1 MVILFKCRNHFRRV
15 IELHISHSS
24 CLKFIA
30 IWLLQ
35 NYEWFEKEALLSY
48 AITFVITMYTMYL
61 AMLKLLGLALRIN
74 L

>member
-24 CLKFIA
+24 CLKSIA

-35 NYEWFEKEALLSY
+35 NYEWFEKEALLSS
-48 AITFVITMYTMYL
+48 AINICHHHVHHVPCDVETTWSGP
-61 AMLKLLGLALRIN
+61 KN
-74 L
+74 